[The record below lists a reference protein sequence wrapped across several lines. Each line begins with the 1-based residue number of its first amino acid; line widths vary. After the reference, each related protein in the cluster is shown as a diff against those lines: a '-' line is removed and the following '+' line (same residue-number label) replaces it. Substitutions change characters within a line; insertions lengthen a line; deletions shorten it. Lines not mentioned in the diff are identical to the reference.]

1 MSPILYEYLYMRS
14 YMSDRQTVPVRAA
27 ATSQREL
34 DRLFTRAAPL
44 YDLQLRFERR
54 ALRAAARLAGP
65 LPGRRVLDVATG
77 TGALAEALVRRGGAP
92 AALIA
97 VDRLPAMLDRARRR
111 LSPLLPPGRLGVLRG
126 DALRLPSDLG
136 AFDLV
141 TLGYLLH
148 LLPPDAAVG
157 ALREAA
163 RVLRPGGR
171 VIAVIHSS
179 PTGRLGAPYRRGWG
193 LARLLTGG
201 RVIGA
206 GPLDDLAPLASLAG
220 LRPAVSIR
228 VPGLYWSQVML
239 ADAPGPAP
247 VVS

>member
-1 MSPILYEYLYMRS
+1 MLPEHLNMRS
-14 YMSDRQTVPVRAA
+14 YVSGRQTAPVPAAA
-27 ATSQREL
+27 ATQREL
-34 DRLFTRAAPL
+34 DRLFSRAAPL

-54 ALRAAARLAGP
+54 ALRTAAGLAGP
-65 LPGRRVLDVATG
+65 LAGRRVLDVATG
-77 TGALAEALVRRGGAP
+77 TGALAEALVRHGGAP
-92 AALIA
+92 AALVA
-97 VDRLPAMLDRARRR
+97 VDRLPAMLHRARRR
-111 LSPLLPPGRLGVLRG
+111 LSPLLPPGRLRVLRG

-163 RVLRPGGR
+163 RVLRSGGR
-171 VIAVIHSS
+171 VIAVTHSS
-179 PTGRLGAPYRRGWG
+179 PAGRLRAPYVRGWAI
-193 LARLLTGG
+193 ARLLTGG

-206 GPLDDLAPLASLAG
+206 GPLDDLAPLAGRAG
-220 LRPAVSIR
+220 LRPAVSVR
-228 VPGLYWSQVML
+228 VPGAYWSQVLL

-247 VVS
+247 GVS